1 MALAI
6 KPLAFSLRISALKN
20 RLYVLFPGVIV
31 SMIVATTAQFLA
43 DQYSTPV
50 MLLAL
55 LLGMAVS
62 FLGQEGKTVDGISFT
77 GKTLL
82 RVGVA
87 LLGVRISADL
97 IIGLGPQLIALV
109 MIGVIATILFGL
121 IIARFFGHSWR
132 FGLLTAG
139 AVAICGASAAMAIS
153 AILPKD
159 ARSEQHLIFTV
170 LGVTVLS
177 TAAMV
182 AYPIVVHALDISDTN
197 AGVFLGGTIH
207 DVAQVVGAGFSISEP
222 AGDTATLV
230 KLIRVALLAPVVL
243 VASLIIRSFA
253 QAPEDGTKPPLLPTF
268 VVVFIIL
275 AALNSL
281 HLIPTEIANFL
292 SQASR
297 WLLLTAIAAV
307 GMKTNLKHVLAVGGP
322 AIALLFTETLF
333 IASFI
338 LVGIAALP

>member
-109 MIGVIATILFGL
+109 VIGVIATILFGL

-243 VASLIIRSFA
+243 VASLIIRSFT

>member
-1 MALAI
+1 MALAS

-97 IIGLGPQLIALV
+97 IIGLGPKLIALV
-109 MIGVIATILFGL
+109 VIGVIATILFGL

-159 ARSEQHLIFTV
+159 AQTEQHLIFTV

-333 IASFI
+333 IASFV

>member
-6 KPLAFSLRISALKN
+6 KPLAFFLRISALKN

>member
-1 MALAI
+1 MAFAI

-159 ARSEQHLIFTV
+159 SRSEQHLIFTV

>member
-6 KPLAFSLRISALKN
+6 KPLAFFLRISALKN

-243 VASLIIRSFA
+243 VASLIIRSFT

>member
-159 ARSEQHLIFTV
+159 SRSEQHLIFTV

-243 VASLIIRSFA
+243 VASLIIRSFT
-253 QAPEDGTKPPLLPTF
+253 QAPEDGTKPPVLPTF

>member
-1 MALAI
+1 MALAS
-6 KPLAFSLRISALKN
+6 KPLPFSLRISALKN

-55 LLGMAVS
+55 LLGMTVS

-109 MIGVIATILFGL
+109 VIGVIATILFGL

-159 ARSEQHLIFTV
+159 SRSEQHLIFTV

-177 TAAMV
+177 TVAMV

-243 VASLIIRSFA
+243 VASLIIRSFT
-253 QAPEDGTKPPLLPTF
+253 QAPEDGTKPPVLPTF

>member
-1 MALAI
+1 MAFAI

-121 IIARFFGHSWR
+121 IIARLFGHSWR

-243 VASLIIRSFA
+243 VASLIIRSFT

-333 IASFI
+333 IASFV
-338 LVGIAALP
+338 LVGISALP

>member
-1 MALAI
+1 MALAS

-109 MIGVIATILFGL
+109 VIGVIATILFGL

-159 ARSEQHLIFTV
+159 ARSEQQLIFTV

>member
-1 MALAI
+1 MALAS

-159 ARSEQHLIFTV
+159 ARSEQQLIFTV
-170 LGVTVLS
+170 LSVTVLS

-182 AYPIVVHALDISDTN
+182 VYPIVVHALDISDTN
-197 AGVFLGGTIH
+197 AGVFLGGAIH

-243 VASLIIRSFA
+243 VASLIIRSFT

>member
-1 MALAI
+1 MALAS
-6 KPLAFSLRISALKN
+6 KPLAFSLRISAFKN

-109 MIGVIATILFGL
+109 VIGVIATILFGL

-197 AGVFLGGTIH
+197 AGVFLGGAIH

>member
-243 VASLIIRSFA
+243 VASLIIRSFT